1 MPASPIRRAGANQK
15 KGISPARCRSRSKI
29 CRRARCL
36 VYMARLPSA
45 LGRAASAEVA
55 AQAGFSW
62 PFGPIHL
69 LAPHAGGPFLP
80 VGADLCVRPLV
91 LGAHIGAP
99 LPGGGRAG
107 AEAKASP
114 KRRQRAAEGGGPC
127 GWKRIEIFVGV
138 GLSLTGRPGRVLPG
152 QWRQWPGRPAPDA
165 PPPAP
170 GGGRSW
176 PPAPQRRCRT
186 PP

>member
-1 MPASPIRRAGANQK
+1 MRVPTGMMVGSSLRPLIR
-15 KGISPARCRSRSKI
+15 
-29 CRRARCL
+29 
-36 VYMARLPSA
+36 
-45 LGRAASAEVA
+45 
-55 AQAGFSW
+55 
-62 PFGPIHL
+62 PFGPPSPLWGEGKARRGRGPGRPL
-69 LAPHAGGPFLP
+69 LALRANSPSRAPRRRSVSARRGGPVCP
-80 VGADLCVRPLV
+80 PPRSGRTYRC
-91 LGAHIGAP
+91 AP
-99 LPGGGRAG
+99 TGRRGAG

-114 KRRQRAAEGGGPC
+114 RERQRAAEGGGPC